1 MASTEQKRNNP
12 AMYGKLT
19 LIFELLGE
27 VQGELTQAFAL
38 QGGAPP
44 ATYKALDKAWQAVQ
58 TAAEHIDQV
67 RYK

>member
-1 MASTEQKRNNP
+1 MARTEQKGNSP

-27 VQGELTQAFAL
+27 VQGELTKAFAL
-38 QGGAPP
+38 QGAAPP
-44 ATYKALDKAWQAVQ
+44 ATYKALDKAWQSVQ
-58 TAAEHIDQV
+58 DAAEQIDKV